1 MDVKLRINE
10 WLPIGFTID
19 ELIAALDS
27 LNGAAVNDYGIGVA
41 QIVNEINEEAVYES
55 KWRKSE

>member
-1 MDVKLRINE
+1 MDVELRIDE
-10 WLPIGFTID
+10 WLPIGSTID
-19 ELIAALDS
+19 KLIAALDS
-27 LNGAAVNDYGIGVA
+27 LNGAAVNDCGIGVA